1 MTPIKE
7 NNFVLYTQNILLM
20 TVKNQNTVSQIES
33 AFNNSLCIILV
44 SSCFFGY
51 FVDLILWE
59 DF

>member
-20 TVKNQNTVSQIES
+20 TVKNQNAVSQIES

-44 SSCFFGY
+44 SSCFFVY
-51 FVDLILWE
+51 FIDLILWE